1 MTLSQYLHIVDIS
14 KESPSLPDNATTL
27 FPFPLDPFQK
37 HAISAIF
44 KHENVLVTAKT
55 GSGKTLVGEYQIAH
69 SLQKGKRVFYT
80 TPIKSLSN
88 QKFHDLKQI
97 YGDRVG
103 IMTGDIK
110 FKPDAEIVIMTT
122 EILKNLLY
130 KYDSTTKQLGL
141 TASLS
146 IDNLDAVI
154 FDEVHYINNKE
165 RGRVWEETLILLPSS
180 VNLVLLSATIEQPEY
195 FASWLGDLKQK
206 PIHLISTQ
214 YRIVPLTH
222 AILMGKNPYTLMD
235 HKETFYPETYNNWLK
250 SRKQLED
257 DYKQHKKDVAGRR
270 AGGYEDPSIKGTKR
284 PVSFQHTLNETL
296 RNLEEKELLPA
307 LVFSFSRKGCEGFAN
322 KLEGSYLTGS
332 ESASVRH
339 IVRFHLHR
347 FPSLFEKVPQYFT
360 LMSLLERG
368 IAFHHSGLLP
378 LLKEIVEILF
388 GKGLIKV
395 LFATE
400 TFAVGINMPTKVV
413 LFTGFHKFDETSG
426 GHRLLET
433 DEYIQMAGRAGRR
446 GKDKE
451 GLVLY
456 VPERDPVTLSEL
468 QSMLKGHKKSITSR
482 MSFHYDFL
490 LKTLQSG
497 NLNWLRL
504 MEQSYWFQQTQKSKK
519 HVEEELQSLEKKI
532 EALGLTPEQ
541 KEDMAVRENLELT
554 FKTSTN
560 AAKKDAQKK
569 LEAWR
574 NKHQSPVYDIQWKKY
589 KEYKTLESNRR
600 EQEDYLEDLK
610 EYASHVLPY
619 LEVLQTTGF
628 LKSFESPYEL
638 TSAHLT
644 DKGILATEINE
655 GHPLLL
661 SEAFQNNLCEGLTGE
676 EIVAFL
682 SAFLMEK
689 ADSEEMPSLNS
700 LQVPSKVVE
709 ALQNLDSYVDTFW
722 NAEKK
727 QGCKSPEGFWD
738 LNSGWIDLVWR
749 WITEDVSA
757 AELCGSYE
765 IYEGNFI
772 RAILKMANLVEEWTN
787 LALYTKNTKM
797 LEKMEGLQQRLL
809 RDIVIP
815 DSLYLRI

>member
-1 MTLSQYLHIVDIS
+1 MTLSSYLRIVDLT
-14 KESPSLPDNATTL
+14 KAPSSVPENVQKL
-27 FPFPLDPFQK
+27 FPFSLDPFQL
-37 HAISAIF
+37 HAISAISN
-44 KHENVLVTAKT
+44 HENVLVTAKT
-55 GSGKTLVGEYQIAH
+55 GSGKTLVGEYQIAL
-69 SLQKGKRVFYT
+69 SLEKGKRVFYT

-110 FKPDAEIVIMTT
+110 FKPDADIVIMTT

-146 IDNLDAVI
+146 LENLDAVI

-165 RGRVWEETLILLPSS
+165 RGRVWEETLILLPPS
-180 VNLVLLSATIEQPEY
+180 VNLVLLSATIDQPEL
-195 FASWLGDLKQK
+195 FASWLGELKQK

-214 YRIVPLTH
+214 YRVVPLTH
-222 AILMGKNPYTLMD
+222 AILMGKNPYTILD
-235 HKETFYPETYNNWLK
+235 HKEIFYPETYSNWLR
-250 SRKQLED
+250 SRKQQED
-257 DYKQHKKDVAGRR
+257 EYRVHKQNVAGRR
-270 AGGYEDPSIKGTKR
+270 AGGYEDPVVKGSKK

-307 LVFSFSRKGCEGFAN
+307 LVFCFSRKGCELYAN
-322 KLEGSYLTGS
+322 KLEGSYLTSS
-332 ESASVRH
+332 EAASVKH
-339 IVRFHLHR
+339 IVSFHLHK
-347 FPSLFEKVPQYFT
+347 FPSVYNKVPQYFS

-400 TFAVGINMPTKVV
+400 TFAVGINMPTKTVV
-413 LFTGFHKFDETSG
+413 FTGFQKYDEESNG
-426 GHRLLET
+426 LRILAT

-456 VPERDPVTLSEL
+456 VPEREPISVYEL
-468 QSMLKGHKKSITSR
+468 QGMLKGTKAKFESR
-482 MSFHYDFL
+482 MSFHYDFI
-490 LKTLQSG
+490 LKTFQAG
-497 NLNWLRL
+497 NLNWLNL
-504 MEQSYWFQQTQKSKK
+504 MEQSYWFQQMILAKQTLQKQITML
-519 HVEEELQSLEKKI
+519 EEKITSISLSAEQLEDMSLRASLE
-532 EALGLTPEQ
+532 
-541 KEDMAVRENLELT
+541 NT

-569 LEAWR
+569 LETWR
-574 NKHQSPVYDIQWKKY
+574 NKHQSPIYDTQWKQY
-589 KEYKTLESNRR
+589 KEYKDL
-600 EQEDYLEDLK
+600 QEKIQK
-610 EYASHVLPY
+610 ENQILDSYQHHEEHVLPF
-619 LEVLQTTGF
+619 LSVLQETGF
-628 LKSFESPYEL
+628 LTEEKIL
-638 TSAHLT
+638 TE
-644 DKGILATEINE
+644 KGVLATEINE
-655 GHPLLL
+655 GHCLLL
-661 SEAFQNNLCEGLTGE
+661 AEAYSKGICEPLSGD

-682 SAFLMEK
+682 SSFLMEK
-689 ADSEEMPSLNS
+689 TDSDEMPSLNS
-700 LQVPSKVVE
+700 LQVPEVVIE
-709 ALQNLDSYVDTFW
+709 TLQNLDAYVDIFW
-722 NAEKK
+722 SAEKK
-727 QGCKSPEGFWD
+727 YACKSPEGFWD
-738 LNSGWIDLVWR
+738 LNSAWIDIVWK
-749 WITEDVSA
+749 WLTEEVSA
-757 AELCGSYE
+757 AELCNTYG
-765 IYEGNFI
+765 IYEGNFM
-772 RAILKMANLVEEWTN
+772 RAILKMSNLVEEWTN

-797 LEKMEGLQQRLL
+797 LEKMEGLQQKLV

>member
-1 MTLSQYLHIVDIS
+1 MTLSKYLHIVDIT
-14 KESPSLPDNATTL
+14 KEPTSFPESATTL

-44 KHENVLVTAKT
+44 NHENVLVTAKT
-55 GSGKTLVGEYQIAH
+55 GSGKTLVGEYQIAL

-88 QKFHDLKQI
+88 QKFHDLKQV

-110 FKPDAEIVIMTT
+110 FKPDADIVIMTT

-146 IDNLDAVI
+146 LENLDAVI

-165 RGRVWEETLILLPSS
+165 RGRVWEETLILLPPS
-180 VNLVLLSATIEQPEY
+180 VNLVLLSATIEQPEL
-195 FASWLGDLKQK
+195 FASWLGELKQK

-235 HKETFYPETYNNWLK
+235 HKETFFPETYTNWLK
-250 SRKQLED
+250 SRRQVED
-257 DYKQHKKDVAGRR
+257 EYKQHRQNVAGRR
-270 AGGYEDPSIKGTKR
+270 AGGYEDPSIKGTKK

-307 LVFSFSRKGCEGFAN
+307 LVFSFSRKGCEAYAE
-322 KLEGSYLTGS
+322 KLEGSYLTGQ

-347 FPSLFEKVPQYFT
+347 FPSVFEKVSQYFT

-413 LFTGFHKFDETSG
+413 VFTGFHKYDEEG

-456 VPERDPVTLSEL
+456 VPERDPISLGEL
-468 QSMLKGHKKSITSR
+468 QTMLKGHKKSITSR

-497 NLNWLRL
+497 NLNWLKL
-504 MEQSYWFQQTQKSKK
+504 MEQSYWFQQTQTNKQQ
-519 HVEEELQSLEKKI
+519 VEQEIRSLQQKMASLSLT
-532 EALGLTPEQ
+532 EAQ
-541 KEDMAVRENLELT
+541 KEDMATRESLEQI
-554 FKTSTN
+554 FKTSVN
-560 AAKKDAQKK
+560 SAKKDAQKK

-574 NKHQSPVYDIQWKKY
+574 NKHQSPLYDTQWKLY
-589 KEYKTLESNRR
+589 KEYIVLQKKLQEEGSN
-600 EQEDYLEDLK
+600 LEDLQN
-610 EYASHVLPY
+610 YATHVHPF
-619 LEVLQTTGF
+619 LEVLQETGF
-628 LKSFESPYEL
+628 LTPFDSPSEL
-638 TSAHLT
+638 TAQHLT
-644 DKGILATEINE
+644 EKGILATEINE

-661 SEAFQNNLCEGLTGE
+661 SEAFTNKLCDELSGE

-689 ADSEEMPSLNS
+689 ADSDEMPSLDT
-700 LQVPSKVVE
+700 LQVPSKVIQS
-709 ALQNLDSYVDTFW
+709 LHKLDTFVDTFW

-727 QGCKSPEGFWD
+727 CGCKSPEGFWD
-738 LNSGWIDLVWR
+738 LNSAWIDLVWR
-749 WITEDVSA
+749 WISEDVSA
-757 AELCGSYE
+757 AELCSSYE

-787 LALYTKNTKM
+787 LALYTKNTSM
-797 LEKMEGLQQRLL
+797 LEKMEGLQQKLL

>member
-1 MTLSQYLHIVDIS
+1 MTLSKYLHIVDIS
-14 KESPSLPDNATTL
+14 KEPTSFPESATTL

-37 HAISAIF
+37 HAISAIYN
-44 KHENVLVTAKT
+44 HENVLVTAKT

-146 IDNLDAVI
+146 LDNLDAVI

-180 VNLVLLSATIEQPEY
+180 VNLVLLSATIEQPEM
-195 FASWLGDLKQK
+195 FASWLGELKQK

-222 AILMGKNPYTLMD
+222 GILMGKNPYTVMD
-235 HKETFYPETYNNWLK
+235 HKENFFPETYTNWLK
-250 SRKQLED
+250 TRRQTED
-257 DYKQHKKDVAGRR
+257 EYREHQQHVRGRR
-270 AGGYEDPSIKGTKR
+270 AGGYEDPSIKGTKK
-284 PVSFQHTLNETL
+284 PVSFQHSLNETL
-296 RNLEEKELLPA
+296 RGLEEKELLPA
-307 LVFSFSRKGCEGFAN
+307 LVFSFSRKGCEGYAS
-322 KLEGSYLTGS
+322 KLEGSYLTGQ

-347 FPSLFEKVPQYFT
+347 FPSVFEKVPQYFT
-360 LMSLLERG
+360 LMALLERG

-413 LFTGFHKFDETSG
+413 IFTGFHKYDES

-456 VPERDPVTLSEL
+456 VPEREPVTVGEL
-468 QSMLKGHKKSITSR
+468 QSMLKGHKKTFISR

-497 NLNWLRL
+497 NLNWLKL
-504 MEQSYWFQQTQKSKK
+504 MEQSYWFQQMQKSKED
-519 HVEEELQSLEKKI
+519 VEKEMSLLQQKMS
-532 EALGLTPEQ
+532 AFGLTEPQ
-541 KEDMAVRENLELT
+541 KEDMATRDALEQT
-554 FKTSTN
+554 FKTTTN

-574 NKHQSPVYDIQWKKY
+574 NKHQSPIYDTQWKQY
-589 KEYKTLESNRR
+589 KEYKILETKLNQ
-600 EQEDYLEDLK
+600 EQENLETLK
-610 EYASHVLPY
+610 NYASHVFPFLD
-619 LEVLQTTGF
+619 VLQETGF
-628 LKSFESPYEL
+628 LKPFESPYEL
-638 TSAHLT
+638 SSEHLT
-644 DKGILATEINE
+644 EKGILATEINE
-655 GHPLLL
+655 GQPLLL
-661 SEAFQNNLCEGLTGE
+661 SEAFTNNLCDELSGE

-689 ADSEEMPSLNS
+689 TDSEDMPSLDN

-709 ALQNLDSYVDTFW
+709 TLTKLECYVDDFW

-727 QGCKSPEGFWD
+727 CGCQSPEGFWD
-738 LNSGWIDLVWR
+738 LNSSWIDLVWR
-749 WITEDVSA
+749 WMTEEVSA
-757 AELCGSYE
+757 AELCSSFG

-772 RAILKMANLVEEWTN
+772 RGILKVANLVEEWTN
-787 LALYTKNTKM
+787 LSLYTKNTTM
-797 LEKMEGLQQRLL
+797 LEKMEGLQQKLL

>member
-1 MTLSQYLHIVDIS
+1 MTLSSYLRIVDLTKAPAS
-14 KESPSLPDNATTL
+14 VPENAQKL
-27 FPFPLDPFQK
+27 FPFSLDPFQL
-37 HAISAIF
+37 HAISAISN
-44 KHENVLVTAKT
+44 HENVLVTAKT
-55 GSGKTLVGEYQIAH
+55 GSGKTLVGEYQIAL
-69 SLQKGKRVFYT
+69 SLEKGKRVFYT

-110 FKPDAEIVIMTT
+110 FKPDADIVIMTT

-146 IDNLDAVI
+146 LENLDAVI

-180 VNLVLLSATIEQPEY
+180 VNLVLLSATIDQPEL
-195 FASWLGDLKQK
+195 FASWLGELKQK

-214 YRIVPLTH
+214 YRVVLLTH
-222 AILMGKNPYTLMD
+222 AILMGKNPYTIMD
-235 HKETFYPETYNNWLK
+235 HKDIFFPETYSNWLR
-250 SRKQLED
+250 SRKQQED
-257 DYKQHKKDVAGRR
+257 EYRVHKQNVAGRR
-270 AGGYEDPSIKGTKR
+270 AGGYEDPVVKGSKK

-307 LVFSFSRKGCEGFAN
+307 LVFCFSRKGCETHAN
-322 KLEGSYLTGS
+322 RLEGSYLTSS
-332 ESASVRH
+332 EAASVKH
-339 IVRFHLHR
+339 IVSFHLHK
-347 FPSLFEKVPQYFT
+347 FPSVYNKVPQYFS

-368 IAFHHSGLLP
+368 IAYHHSGLLP
-378 LLKEIVEILF
+378 LLKEMVEILF

-400 TFAVGINMPTKVV
+400 TFAVGINMPTKTVI
-413 LFTGFHKFDETSG
+413 FTGFQKYDEESNG
-426 GHRLLET
+426 LRILAT

-456 VPERDPVTLSEL
+456 LPEREPVSVYEL
-468 QSMLKGHKKSITSR
+468 QGMLKGSKATFESR
-482 MSFHYDFL
+482 MSFHYDFI
-490 LKTLQSG
+490 LKTFQAG
-497 NLNWLRL
+497 NLNWLNL
-504 MEQSYWFQQTQKSKK
+504 MEQSYWYQQTLKAKESLQK
-519 HVEEELQSLEKKI
+519 QIASLEEKLAGK
-532 EALGLTPEQ
+532 ALPAEQ
-541 KEDMAVRENLELT
+541 LQDMALRASLEET

-574 NKHQSPVYDIQWKKY
+574 NKHQSPVYDIQWKQY
-589 KEYKTLESNRR
+589 KEYVEIEKSLEKEKQILESY
-600 EQEDYLEDLK
+600 QHH
-610 EYASHVLPY
+610 EYHVLPF
-619 LEVLQTTGF
+619 LSVLQETEF
-628 LKSFESPYEL
+628 LTEEKKL
-638 TSAHLT
+638 TE
-644 DKGILATEINE
+644 KGILATEINE
-655 GHPLLL
+655 GHCLLL
-661 SEAFQNNLCEGLTGE
+661 AEAYSNGICENLSGE

-682 SAFLMEK
+682 SSFLMEK
-689 ADSEEMPSLNS
+689 TDSDNMPSLNS
-700 LQVPSKVVE
+700 LQVPEAVVQTLE
-709 ALQNLDSYVDTFW
+709 KLDSYVDTFW

-727 QGCKSPEGFWD
+727 CGCKSPEGFWD
-738 LNSGWIDLVWR
+738 LNSGWIDIVWK
-749 WITEDVSA
+749 WLSEEVSA
-757 AELCGSYE
+757 AELCSTYE
-765 IYEGNFI
+765 IYEGNFM
-772 RAILKMANLVEEWTN
+772 RAILKMSNLVEEWTN
-787 LALYTKNTKM
+787 LAIYTNNTKM
-797 LEKMEGLQQRLL
+797 LEKMEGLQQKLV

>member
-14 KESPSLPDNATTL
+14 KSPESFPENATTL

-37 HAISAIF
+37 HAISAIY

-88 QKFHDLKQI
+88 QKFHDLKQV

-110 FKPDAEIVIMTT
+110 FKPDADIVIMTT

-146 IDNLDAVI
+146 LENLDAVI

-180 VNLVLLSATIEQPEY
+180 VNLVLLSATIEQPEL
-195 FASWLGDLKQK
+195 FASWLGELKQK

-222 AILMGKNPYTLMD
+222 SILLGKNPYTIMD
-235 HKETFYPETYNNWLK
+235 HKEVFYAETYNNWLK
-250 SRKQLED
+250 SRKQQED
-257 DYKQHKKDVAGRR
+257 EYKQHKQNVAGRR
-270 AGGYEDPSIKGTKR
+270 AGGYEDPTIKGTKK

-307 LVFSFSRKGCEGFAN
+307 LVFSFSRKGCEAFAN
-322 KLEGSYLTGS
+322 KLEGSYLTGQ

-347 FPSLFEKVPQYFT
+347 FPSVFEKVPQYFT
-360 LMSLLERG
+360 LVSLLERG

-400 TFAVGINMPTKVV
+400 TFAVGINMPTKTVI
-413 LFTGFHKFDETSG
+413 FTGFHKFDEESG
-426 GHRLLET
+426 GHRILDT

-456 VPERDPVTLSEL
+456 VPERDPVSIGEL

-504 MEQSYWFQQTQKSKK
+504 MEQSYWFRQTQQCRETTEK
-519 HVEEELQSLEKKI
+519 EIQSLQEKI
-532 EALGLTPEQ
+532 HSLNLSESQ
-541 KEDMAVRENLELT
+541 KEDMALRESLET
-554 FKTSTN
+554 IFKSSTN

-574 NKHQSPVYDIQWKKY
+574 NKHQSPIYDLQWKTY
-589 KEYKTLESNRR
+589 KEYKTLEAK
-600 EQEDYLEDLK
+600 LEEEKATLEELN
-610 EYASHVLPY
+610 EYSSHVIPFLN
-619 LEVLQTTGF
+619 VLQSTGF
-628 LKSFESPYEL
+628 LTSFDSPYEL
-638 TSAHLT
+638 SSKHLT
-644 DKGILATEINE
+644 EKGILATEINE

-661 SEAFQNNLCEGLTGE
+661 AEAFTNNLCENLSGE

-689 ADSEEMPSLNS
+689 ADSDSMPSLDS
-700 LQVPSKVVE
+700 LQIPSQVIESLHK
-709 ALQNLDSYVDTFW
+709 LDSFVDTFW

-727 QGCKSPEGFWD
+727 HACKSPEGFWD
-738 LNSGWIDLVWR
+738 LNSGWIDLIWR

-757 AELCGSYE
+757 AELCASYE

-772 RAILKMANLVEEWTN
+772 RAILKIANLVEEWTN
-787 LALYTKNTKM
+787 LATYTNNTKM
-797 LEKMEGLQQRLL
+797 LEKMEGLQQILL
-809 RDIVIP
+809 RDIVVP

>member
-1 MTLSQYLHIVDIS
+1 MTLSKYLHIVDIS
-14 KESPSLPDNATTL
+14 TSPESFPENAATL
-27 FPFPLDPFQK
+27 FPFPLDPFQT
-37 HAISAIF
+37 HAISAIYN
-44 KHENVLVTAKT
+44 HENVLVTAKT

-146 IDNLDAVI
+146 IDNLDAVV

-165 RGRVWEETLILLPSS
+165 RGRVWEETLILLPPS
-180 VNLVLLSATIEQPEY
+180 VNLVLLSATIEQPEH
-195 FASWLGDLKQK
+195 FASWLGELKQK

-222 AILMGKNPYTLMD
+222 AILMGKNPYTIMD
-235 HKETFYPETYNNWLK
+235 HKEGFHAETYNNWLK
-250 SRKQLED
+250 SRKQVED
-257 DYKQHKKDVAGRR
+257 DYRMHKQNVAGRR
-270 AGGYEDPSIKGTKR
+270 AGGYEDPTIKGTKK

-307 LVFSFSRKGCEGFAN
+307 LVFSFSRKGCEAFAN
-322 KLEGSYLTGS
+322 KLEGTYLTGS
-332 ESASVRH
+332 ESASVKH

-347 FPSLFEKVPQYFT
+347 FPSVFEKVPQYFT

-400 TFAVGINMPTKVV
+400 TFAVGINMPTKTVI
-413 LFTGFHKFDETSG
+413 FTGFHKFDETSG
-426 GHRLLET
+426 GHRILDT

-456 VPERDPVTLSEL
+456 VPERDPISLYEL
-468 QSMLKGHKKSITSR
+468 QSMMKGHKKSITSR

-504 MEQSYWFQQTQKSKK
+504 MEQSYWFTQSQKSK
-519 HVEEELQSLEKKI
+519 ELTQKEISSLEEKI
-532 EALGLTPEQ
+532 KALGLTKEQ
-541 KEDMAVRENLELT
+541 LEDMDLRASLELT
-554 FKTSTN
+554 FKSSTN

-574 NKHQSPVYDIQWKKY
+574 NKHQSPIYDLQWKNY
-589 KEYKTLESNRR
+589 KEYKNLEAKLKEEN
-600 EQEDYLEDLK
+600 DMLEDLNS
-610 EYASHVLPY
+610 YASHVFPY
-619 LEVLQTTGF
+619 LEVLQSTGF
-628 LKSFESPYEL
+628 LKSFDSPYDL
-638 TSAHLT
+638 TSQHLT
-644 DKGILATEINE
+644 EKGVLATEINE

-661 SEAFQNNLCEGLTGE
+661 AEAFTNNLCDDLSGD

-689 ADSEEMPSLNS
+689 ADSEDTPSLDS
-700 LQVPSKVVE
+700 LQVPSSVVDS
-709 ALQNLDSYVDTFW
+709 LKKLDSFVDTFW
-722 NAEKK
+722 NAENKHA
-727 QGCKSPEGFWD
+727 CKSPEGFWD
-738 LNSGWIDLVWR
+738 LNSGWIDLIWR

-757 AELCGSYE
+757 AELCATYE

-787 LALYTKNTKM
+787 LATYTKNTKM